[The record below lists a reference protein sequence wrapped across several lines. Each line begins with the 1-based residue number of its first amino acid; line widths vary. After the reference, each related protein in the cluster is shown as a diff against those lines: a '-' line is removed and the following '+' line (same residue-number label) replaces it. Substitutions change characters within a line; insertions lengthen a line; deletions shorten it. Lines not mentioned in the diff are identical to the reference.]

1 MNIEEYI
8 YKKFTEAG
16 LKTSSNAD
24 ATFSGPFSTYTLLDI
39 TPNYYGASEVKTS
52 YESATLSFNCYGKT
66 KGQAYTQVRSVASCL
81 SELQESSSEVDSS
94 LVYGIQVLP
103 NMDGLAGYTVMATII
118 YITTHEGA

>member
-8 YKKFTEAG
+8 YEKFSEAG

-24 ATFSGPFSTYTLLDI
+24 ATFTGPFSTYQLLDI
-39 TPNYYGASEVKTS
+39 TLNYYGSTELETR

-66 KGQAYTQVRSVASCL
+66 KSQAYTEVRSVARCL
-81 SELQESSSEVDSS
+81 SKLEESSSEVDSS

-103 NMDGLAGYTVMATII
+103 TMDGLAGYTVMATII
-118 YITTHEGA
+118 YITTQEGA